1 MRIKYASL
9 THTNTVF
16 NFSEEEDEEGE
27 GISSIRDRLDLKR
40 KLFFSSSIAREN
52 ERDEKQN
59 GATTTRKLSPVVI
72 FLAFV
77 LSRSLMFSVSSLLLS
92 PLFSWDGLLS
102 SVIVLS
108 PVLLST
114 VFWVLRSFLF
124 FFDIL
129 KTPREDICI
138 ELREKKMKRKTDSIH
153 LSLIQRYSTGYL

>member
-77 LSRSLMFSVSSLLLS
+77 LSRALMFSVSSLLLS

-114 VFWVLRSFLF
+114 VFWVLHSFLF

-138 ELREKKMKRKTDSIH
+138 ELREKKMKRKTDSNH
-153 LSLIQRYSTGYL
+153 LTLTQRYSTGYL

>member
-9 THTNTVF
+9 TRTNAVL
-16 NFSEEEDEEGE
+16 NYSEEEDGEGE
-27 GISSIRDRLDLKR
+27 GISSIRDRFDLHR

-77 LSRSLMFSVSSLLLS
+77 LSRALMFSVSSLLLS

-114 VFWVLRSFLF
+114 VFWVLHSFL

>member
-77 LSRSLMFSVSSLLLS
+77 LSRALMFSVSSLLLS

-114 VFWVLRSFLF
+114 VFWVLHSFL

>member
-77 LSRSLMFSVSSLLLS
+77 LSRALMFSVSSLLLS

-114 VFWVLRSFLF
+114 VFWVLHSFL

-138 ELREKKMKRKTDSIH
+138 ELREKKMKRKTDSID

>member
-27 GISSIRDRLDLKR
+27 GISSIRDRFDLNR

-77 LSRSLMFSVSSLLLS
+77 LSRALMFSVSSLLLS

-114 VFWVLRSFLF
+114 VFWVLHSFL

>member
-9 THTNTVF
+9 THTNTVL

-27 GISSIRDRLDLKR
+27 GISSIRDRLDLNR
-40 KLFFSSSIAREN
+40 KLFFSASMAREN

-77 LSRSLMFSVSSLLLS
+77 LSRALMFSVSSLLLS

-108 PVLLST
+108 PVFLWT
-114 VFWVLRSFLF
+114 VFWVLHFLF
-124 FFDIL
+124 FD
-129 KTPREDICI
+129 KKKHREDIFI
-138 ELREKKMKRKTDSIH
+138 ELREKKMKRKTDSID